1 MAYRRARTPR
11 IALYASA
18 EQQDGWSIA
27 HPVHQRVEHETWPRS
42 FRSLHRD
49 AGSRNSCIRVAVL
62 WQDCGH
68 DRCLEMQCHSSRKR
82 CVTILFFHGVALA
95 DIVGTRV
102 VLVLSITGI
111 TSLSCMASSPGRDTA
126 TAVVLLFSCSPRCSL
141 HVYAL
146 SWTLGQSY
154 AAYRVLIF

>member
-18 EQQDGWSIA
+18 EQQDFWSIV
-27 HPVHQRVEHETWPRS
+27 HPIHWWVEHKTWPRS
-42 FRSLHRD
+42 FRSLHKD
-49 AGSRNSCIRVAVL
+49 AGCRNSCIRVAVL

-68 DRCLEMQCHSSRKR
+68 DQCLEMQCPSSRKR
-82 CVTILFFHGVALA
+82 CITIPFLHGLALA
-95 DIVGTRV
+95 DIVETRAA
-102 VLVLSITGI
+102 LLFSITGI
-111 TSLSCMASSPGRDTA
+111 TSLSCTASSPGRDTA
-126 TAVVLLFSCSPRCSL
+126 TAVVLMFSCSPRCSL

-146 SWTLGQSY
+146 SWTLGQGY